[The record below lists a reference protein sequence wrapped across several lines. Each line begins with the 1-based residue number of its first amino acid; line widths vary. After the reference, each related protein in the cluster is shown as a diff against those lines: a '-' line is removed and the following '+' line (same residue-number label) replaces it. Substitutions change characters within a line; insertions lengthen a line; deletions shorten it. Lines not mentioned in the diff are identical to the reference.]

1 MSLDIDIKENLK
13 MALSAVTSNKLR
25 SLLTMLGIAI
35 GNGSVIA
42 MVAVG
47 QGAQQLAREQF
58 AALGS
63 DVIFVTL
70 TSSRV
75 RRTLSSNAKPLLL
88 DDAEAIASQ
97 VKSVAEVSPERHRDQ
112 LVSYGSQNLNLKV
125 IGTTPEFTTVR
136 NYEIAE
142 GRFFNEAD
150 LQRNHRVVVL
160 GAEVA
165 NRLFKQQNP
174 IGQMVRINNLNF
186 TVIGVTKP
194 KGVLFGSN
202 QDNMVFTPLS
212 TMSAYLIR
220 WKSPYG
226 TPINVIALTPKEN
239 SVNSAL
245 FQIKNLMRLRHPVTT
260 DDDLNVYTQQVV
272 LEKVSE
278 TEAGLTRMLAAIA
291 SISLLVG
298 GIGVMNIMLVSV
310 TERTQEI
317 GLRKAIGAKERD
329 IMVQF
334 LIEAVLLATL
344 GGALGIGMGAGG
356 ITIASSVT
364 ELAAQIS
371 PVSIVV
377 AIGVSGA
384 IGLFFGVIPAQ
395 RAARLDPIVALR
407 RI

>member
-1 MSLDIDIKENLK
+1 MDIKENLK
-13 MALSAVTSNKLR
+13 MALSAVMSNKLR

-58 AALGS
+58 EALGA

-75 RRTLSSNAKPLLL
+75 RRTFSSKAKPLLL
-88 DDAEAIASQ
+88 DDATAIASQ
-97 VKSVAEVSPERHRDQ
+97 VKNVADISPERHAEN
-112 LVSYGSQNLNLKV
+112 LVSYRAQNLNLKV
-125 IGTTPEFTTVR
+125 IGTTPEFPSVR
-136 NYEIAE
+136 NYELAE

-150 LQRNHRVVVL
+150 MERNQRVVVL
-160 GAEVA
+160 GAEIA

-174 IGQMVRINNLNF
+174 VGQSVKINNMLF
-186 TVIGVTKP
+186 SVIGVMKP
-194 KGVLFGSN
+194 KGVLFGAN
-202 QDNMVFTPLS
+202 QDDQVFVPL
-212 TMSAYLIR
+212 TTLSAYLTR

-226 TPINVIALTPKEN
+226 ITLNLIAIKPQNPEKVD
-239 SVNSAL
+239 SVL
-245 FQIKNLMRLRHPVTT
+245 FQVKNLMRLRHPVVTE
-260 DDDLNVYTQQVV
+260 DDLNVYSQQIV
-272 LEKVSE
+272 LDQASE

-317 GLRKAIGAKERD
+317 GLRKAIGAKETD

-334 LIEAVLLATL
+334 LIEAVLLAIL
-344 GGALGIGMGAGG
+344 GGALGIIIGVGG
-356 ITIASSVT
+356 ITVARSVT
-364 ELAAQIS
+364 QLAAIIS
-371 PVSIVV
+371 PPSIIV

-407 RI
+407 RM